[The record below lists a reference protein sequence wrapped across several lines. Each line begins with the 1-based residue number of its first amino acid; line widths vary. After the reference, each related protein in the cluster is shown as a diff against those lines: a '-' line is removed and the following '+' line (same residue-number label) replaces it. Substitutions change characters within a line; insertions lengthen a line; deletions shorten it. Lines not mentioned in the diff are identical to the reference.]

1 MLAICGPE
9 TLVRHT
15 SAVRTRSSVLV
26 MCVFA
31 AGAIAGCGGTST
43 QRTPAGLPAVIPF
56 SGPSGPAFYDH
67 PVKVSALPAGVV
79 KTGGTLRSGGDAYAP
94 RGDST
99 APAAIWIVKDGT
111 VWKYSLDP
119 KVKHAS

>member
-1 MLAICGPE
+1 MGEPE

-15 SAVRTRSSVLV
+15 SAVRTGSSVLV

-43 QRTPAGLPAVIPF
+43 RRTPAGLPEVIPF
-56 SGPSGPAFYDH
+56 GGLSGPAFYDH
-67 PVKVSALPAGVV
+67 PVKVSALPPGVV

-99 APAAIWIVKDGT
+99 TPAAIWIVKDGT